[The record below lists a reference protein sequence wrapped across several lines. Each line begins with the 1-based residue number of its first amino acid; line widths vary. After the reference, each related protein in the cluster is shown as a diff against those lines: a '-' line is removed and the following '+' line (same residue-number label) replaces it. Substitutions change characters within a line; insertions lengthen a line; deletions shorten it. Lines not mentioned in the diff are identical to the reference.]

1 MLPHER
7 LPRLSPANL
16 GILAPKG
23 LPCVTDRK
31 YRQPGYR
38 NPGAEAR
45 RPAPPAADV
54 PRSGGTLAQHTV
66 SRCGACGAVLPIA
79 TASLAQ
85 CPNCRVAIHA
95 CRQCGHFDPSRRFE
109 CAQPIPE
116 RLADKN
122 ARNACAWFSLR
133 VTVER
138 DGSPDSTRPG
148 DIRRGFDNLFK
159 K

>member
-1 MLPHER
+1 M
-7 LPRLSPANL
+7 A
-16 GILAPKG
+16 
-23 LPCVTDRK
+23 DRR
-31 YRQPGYR
+31 YRQQGYR
-38 NPGAEAR
+38 DQGTEPR
-45 RPAPPAADV
+45 RPQPPAADV
-54 PRSGGTLAQHTV
+54 PRSGGMLAKQTV

-79 TASLAQ
+79 TASLEQ
-85 CPNCRVAIHA
+85 CPNCRAAIHA
-95 CRQCGHFDPSRRFE
+95 CRQCTHFDTGRRFE

-122 ARNACAWFSLR
+122 ARNDCAWFSLR

-138 DGSPDSTRPG
+138 DASPDSTRPG